1 MSLIVAIDVSDNVIA
16 VVGAEEHVL
25 KSGPLAG
32 PGWVKHFREVPSR
45 RKCAYLR
52 ALPRRYSKILNYLR
66 VSRITRDITDVD
78 RLLHSLRPKLAII
91 DDRIF
96 NEVRYEHKVKESTVK
111 ASHLKKLIL
120 LADNLAN
127 YFRII
132 LKERPKEFNDE
143 LRRFTR

>member
-1 MSLIVAIDVSDNVIA
+1 MIAIDVSDNVIA
-16 VVGAEEHVL
+16 VVGAEEYIL
-25 KSGPLAG
+25 KSGSLAG
-32 PGWVKHFREVPSR
+32 LGWVKHFREVPSR
-45 RKCAYLR
+45 RKRAYLR
-52 ALPRRYSKILNYLR
+52 AFPRRYSKVLNYLK
-66 VSRITRDITDVD
+66 VSRITKDITEIDK
-78 RLLHSLRPKLAII
+78 LLCSLRPKLAII

-96 NEVRYEHKVKESTVK
+96 NRVKYEHKVKESAVK

-143 LRRFTR
+143 LGRLTK